1 MSFVFQTHYQGDDPS
16 VLIDNMGLFNELVQG
31 SGSSGMLLFQQIAAG
46 ELTGLCVAASMWDSV
61 QGGWN
66 GLSAMSAAPR
76 IQEIATSAT
85 SPTAIARNV
94 TKLER
99 EHGNPGPGYAGWT
112 SFQGDS
118 VNDEEF
124 ANITAIAD
132 KNGITAVRM
141 LNNMAAGSN
150 SGTRTAVFY
159 CDSLD
164 NWAEMMAELTTDP
177 SFIAGASRTGF
188 LPVARGLAVVH

>member
-66 GLSAMSAAPR
+66 GLSAMYADPR
-76 IQEIATSAT
+76 IQEIATS
-85 SPTAIARNV
+85 STAIARNV

-132 KNGITAVRM
+132 KNEITAVRM

>member
-66 GLSAMSAAPR
+66 GLSAMYADQR
-76 IQEIATSAT
+76 IQEIATSAA

-99 EHGNPGPGYAGWT
+99 EHGNPGPSYAGWT

-132 KNGITAVRM
+132 KNGVTAVRM

>member
-16 VLIDNMGLFNELVQG
+16 VLIDNMGLFNELVKG

-66 GLSAMSAAPR
+66 GLSAMYADPR
-76 IQEIATSAT
+76 IQEIATS
-85 SPTAIARNV
+85 STAIARNV

-132 KNGITAVRM
+132 KNEITAVRM

>member
-16 VLIDNMGLFNELVQG
+16 VLIDNMGLFNELVKG

-66 GLSAMSAAPR
+66 GLSAMYSDPR
-76 IQEIATSAT
+76 IQAIATSAT
-85 SPTAIARNV
+85 SPTAVGRNV
-94 TKLER
+94 AKLER

-132 KNGITAVRM
+132 RNGITAVRM
-141 LNNMAAGSN
+141 LSNMAAGSN

-164 NWAEMMAELTTDP
+164 SWAEMMAELTTDP

>member
-16 VLIDNMGLFNELVQG
+16 VLIDNMGLFNELVKG

-66 GLSAMSAAPR
+66 GLSAMYSDPR
-76 IQEIATSAT
+76 IQAIATSAT
-85 SPTAIARNV
+85 SPTAVGRNV

-99 EHGNPGPGYAGWT
+99 EHGNLGPGYAGWT

-132 KNGITAVRM
+132 RNGITAVRM
-141 LNNMAAGSN
+141 LSNMAAGSN

-164 NWAEMMAELTTDP
+164 SWAEMMAELTTDP

>member
-66 GLSAMSAAPR
+66 GLSAMYADPR

-164 NWAEMMAELTTDP
+164 NLAEMMAELTTDP

>member
-61 QGGWN
+61 QDGWN
-66 GLSAMSAAPR
+66 GLSAMYADPR
-76 IQEIATSAT
+76 IQEIANSAT
-85 SPTAIARNV
+85 SPTAIGRNV

-159 CDSLD
+159 CESLD
-164 NWAEMMAELTTDP
+164 NWAEMMAELAADP

-188 LPVARGLAVVH
+188 LPVARGLAVVY

>member
-16 VLIDNMGLFNELVQG
+16 VLVDNMGLFNELVKG

-66 GLSAMSAAPR
+66 GLSAMYADPR

-132 KNGITAVRM
+132 KNEITAVRM

-177 SFIAGASRTGF
+177 SFIAGALRTGF

>member
-16 VLIDNMGLFNELVQG
+16 VLIDNMGLFNELVKG

-66 GLSAMSAAPR
+66 GLSAMYADPR
-76 IQEIATSAT
+76 IQEIATSST

-132 KNGITAVRM
+132 KNEITAVRM

>member
-66 GLSAMSAAPR
+66 GLSAMYADPR
-76 IQEIATSAT
+76 IQEIATSVT

-159 CDSLD
+159 CESLD
-164 NWAEMMAELTTDP
+164 NWAEMMAELATDP

-188 LPVARGLAVVH
+188 LPVARGLAVVY

>member
-1 MSFVFQTHYQGDDPS
+1 
-16 VLIDNMGLFNELVQG
+16 MGLFNEIVKG

-46 ELTGLCVAASMWDSV
+46 EFTGMCVAASFWDSI
-61 QGGWN
+61 QDGWN
-66 GLSAMSAAPR
+66 GLSAMYADPR
-76 IQEIATSAT
+76 IQEIATSVNA
-85 SPTAIARNV
+85 PTAIGRNV

-99 EHGNPGPGYAGWT
+99 EHGNPSPGYAGWT
-112 SFQGDS
+112 SFQGDPP
-118 VNDEEF
+118 NDQEF
-124 ANITAIAD
+124 ANIAAIAD
-132 KNGITAVRM
+132 RNGITAIRM

-164 NWAEMMAELTTDP
+164 SWAEMMAELTTDP
-177 SFIAGASRTGF
+177 SFTAGASRTGF

>member
-66 GLSAMSAAPR
+66 GLSAMYADPR
-76 IQEIATSAT
+76 IQEIATS
-85 SPTAIARNV
+85 STAIARNV

>member
-66 GLSAMSAAPR
+66 GLSAMYADPR

-132 KNGITAVRM
+132 KNEITAVRM

-177 SFIAGASRTGF
+177 SFIAGALRTGF
-188 LPVARGLAVVH
+188 SPVARGLAVVH

>member
-66 GLSAMSAAPR
+66 GLSAMYADPR
-76 IQEIATSAT
+76 IQEIATSST

-132 KNGITAVRM
+132 KNEITAVRM

>member
-16 VLIDNMGLFNELVQG
+16 VLIDNMGLFNQLVQG

-61 QGGWN
+61 QDGWN
-66 GLSAMSAAPR
+66 GLSAMYADPR

-85 SPTAIARNV
+85 SPTAIGRNV

-112 SFQGDS
+112 SFQGDA

-159 CDSLD
+159 CESLD
-164 NWAEMMAELTTDP
+164 NWAEMMAELATDP

-188 LPVARGLAVVH
+188 LPVARGLAVVY

>member
-1 MSFVFQTHYQGDDPS
+1 VSFVFQTHYQGDDPS

-66 GLSAMSAAPR
+66 GLSAMYADPR
-76 IQEIATSAT
+76 IQEIATSVT

-164 NWAEMMAELTTDP
+164 NWAEMMADLTTDP

>member
-16 VLIDNMGLFNELVQG
+16 VLIDNMGLFNQLVQG

-66 GLSAMSAAPR
+66 GLSAMYADPR
-76 IQEIATSAT
+76 IQEIATSVT

-164 NWAEMMAELTTDP
+164 NWAEMMADLTTDP

>member
-16 VLIDNMGLFNELVQG
+16 VLVDNMGLFNELVKG

-66 GLSAMSAAPR
+66 GLSAMYADPR

-132 KNGITAVRM
+132 KNGVTAVRM

>member
-16 VLIDNMGLFNELVQG
+16 VLIDNMDLFNELVQG

-66 GLSAMSAAPR
+66 GLSAMYADPR
-76 IQEIATSAT
+76 IQQIATSAA
-85 SPTAIARNV
+85 SPTAIGRNV

-99 EHGNPGPGYAGWT
+99 EHGNPGPGYAGST

-141 LNNMAAGSN
+141 LNNMAASSN
-150 SGTRTAVFY
+150 PGTRTAVFY
-159 CDSLD
+159 CDSMN
-164 NWAEMMAELTTDP
+164 NWTEMMAELTTDA

-188 LPVARGLAVVH
+188 LPVARGLAIVH

>member
-66 GLSAMSAAPR
+66 GLSAMYADPR

-132 KNGITAVRM
+132 KNEITAVRM

-177 SFIAGASRTGF
+177 SFIAGALRTGF